1 TVIPIKIARKG
12 VRMKKIFFLF
22 LFTRIVYPQNL
33 QNNNITEILAKFVE
47 NSKKILSVEYN
58 VQKIDTFT
66 TGDVWNKEGYA
77 LIERSKQDR
86 LFGLHFLGERFDIS
100 QQSIYDGK
108 NAFDINKKAKTY
120 QITKPGKGFLGSP
133 GGQMICSELFFPD
146 SIYKSASLLEETKNA
161 YIVEYQFKD
170 MTEYN
175 VNERRKVVELDK
187 KNYFPLSVTT
197 SYRMLDKKGVH
208 KFIFSSVKLN
218 SFVSSSVDKLKTQL
232 AEYTMEK
239 ETVFN
244 TSSNLLN
251 KLAPKFRLQEL
262 LDESSYWELSADKLI
277 LLDFW
282 EVWCGYCIKSLP
294 ELEKISRK
302 FSGSIEIIGITTND
316 LESAKKLVKL
326 KELTFKTLV
335 GNENVLKDYSVN
347 SFPRYILIDKKGIVK
362 KEYYGFDSQIEN
374 DISTLLKE

>member
-1 TVIPIKIARKG
+1 
-12 VRMKKIFFLF
+12 
-22 LFTRIVYPQNL
+22 
-33 QNNNITEILAKFVE
+33 
-47 NSKKILSVEYN
+47 
-58 VQKIDTFT
+58 
-66 TGDVWNKEGYA
+66 
-77 LIERSKQDR
+77 
-86 LFGLHFLGERFDIS
+86 
-100 QQSIYDGK
+100 
-108 NAFDINKKAKTY
+108 
-120 QITKPGKGFLGSP
+120 
-133 GGQMICSELFFPD
+133 MICSELFFPD